1 MLRRKGRTEKKYLD
15 IELSVRI
22 KPVGVREGGK
32 KESEK
37 NNMLRPQPSLPN
49 ISGMSRRRVR
59 RGRSM
64 CVCVVP
70 IREREHRPARVPQK
84 LSTHV

>member
-22 KPVGVREGGK
+22 KPIGVQEGGK

-37 NNMLRPQPSLPN
+37 NNMLRPQSSLPD
-49 ISGMSRRRVR
+49 ISGMSRRVR

-84 LSTHV
+84 LPTHV